1 MVKAS
6 EKSEEL
12 AQTAYHHRRRAKMTK
27 AEKNKFRWGMFFIA
41 PQLIGLAV
49 FVFIPMIFSF
59 VMSFMEWD
67 IVSPPTFIGW
77 DNYKFMIEE
86 DEYVPISLRIT
97 VLYTIIQVPCGV
109 MYTLFIAMLLNTKIR
124 SRSLF
129 RTIFYLPSIV
139 PAVATAALWIIIF
152 NPNSGVLNSFLGIFG
167 VEPQLWLY
175 DEKQVLI
182 AFLIMSLWGSGG
194 GIITNL
200 AALQGVPT
208 HLQESMELDGANAWH
223 RFWHLTVPMVSP
235 VIFYNVIMGI
245 IGNLQGF
252 SQSYLMTGGGPNN
265 SSLFYMLHLYRNA
278 FQWGRMGYAC
288 AMAWVLFLVIA
299 VFTAI
304 AFFIG
309 SKKVYYEG
317 G

>member
-1 MVKAS
+1 MQDSTVLTTDAS
-6 EKSEEL
+6 SESPKK
-12 AQTAYHHRRRAKMTK
+12 RRSPKMTLR
-27 AEKNKFRWGMFFIA
+27 EKQNFRWGMLFIA
-41 PQLIGLAV
+41 PQLIGLVV

-67 IVSPPTFIGW
+67 IVSAPRFIGL
-77 DNYKFMIEE
+77 DNYRFMFTE

-97 VLYTIIQVPCGV
+97 VLYTLIQVPCGV
-109 MYTLFIAMLLNTKIR
+109 MYTLFIAVLLNTKIR

-129 RTIFYLPSIV
+129 RTLFFLPSIV
-139 PAVATAALWIIIF
+139 PAVATAALWIIMF
-152 NPNSGVLNSFLGIFG
+152 NPNNGILNAFLSIFG
-167 VEPQLWLY
+167 VPPQLWLY

-182 AFLIMSLWGSGG
+182 GFLIMSLWGSGG

-208 HLQESMELDGANAWH
+208 HLHESMELDGANAWH
-223 RFWHLTVPMVSP
+223 RFWKLTVPMVSP

-245 IGNLQGF
+245 IGNLQSF
-252 SQSYLMTGGGPNN
+252 SNAYLMTDGGPNN

-278 FQWGRMGYAC
+278 FKWGRMGYAC
-288 AMAWVLFLVIA
+288 AMAWILFLVIA
-299 VFTAI
+299 VFTAL
-304 AFFIG
+304 AYFVG
-309 SKKVYYEG
+309 NKKVYYEG